1 MCLKSYNWRGAKPSF
16 MQRIKEGCREGT
28 GGKRPAQG
36 GGKKGLRENGSA
48 GEGAAGA
55 AHAICTKNRA
65 QAFVRLIQKSNVVTK
80 MNDQLERIME
90 PA

>member
-1 MCLKSYNWRGAKPSF
+1 